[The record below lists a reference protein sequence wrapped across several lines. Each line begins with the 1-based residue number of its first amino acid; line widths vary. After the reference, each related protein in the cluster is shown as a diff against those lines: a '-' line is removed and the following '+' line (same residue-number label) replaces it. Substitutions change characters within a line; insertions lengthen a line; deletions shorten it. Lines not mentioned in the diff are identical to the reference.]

1 MTKRYDE
8 AIEVMPDPAH
18 LGAPLSFSWRGRR
31 YDVDQWLMTWRE
43 AGEWWARSAHSNGR
57 GNGRPPAPS
66 DNDRSSNGTSSERA
80 RREGPRER
88 EYFRVLARPAGA
100 MSTGELDADGFMS
113 RPGAVYD
120 VYRDRV
126 RGEWRLARVW
136 D

>member
-31 YDVDQWLMTWRE
+31 YEVDQWLMTWRE
-43 AGEWWARSAHSNGR
+43 AGEWWARSPHSS
-57 GNGRPPAPS
+57 GNGRSGEQNPAS
-66 DNDRSSNGTSSERA
+66 SNGRSSNGSERP

-100 MSTGELDADGFMS
+100 MSTGDLDADGFMS